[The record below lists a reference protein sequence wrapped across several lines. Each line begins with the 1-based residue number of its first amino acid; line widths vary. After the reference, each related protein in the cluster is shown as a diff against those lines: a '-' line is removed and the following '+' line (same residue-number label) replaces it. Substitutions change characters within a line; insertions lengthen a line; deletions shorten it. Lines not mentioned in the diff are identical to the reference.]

1 MKAENTDTFNFEFE
15 GHKKIEVSKN
25 DVDTIVMVDNVITYQ
40 FDQKDR
46 TSFRHAIIQLYQSGL
61 GTQKML
67 GSVFNV
73 TNRSI
78 SSWLQKYKAGGID
91 ALNDNGV
98 GSPIKIDAELRN
110 KIRLARASKLKY
122 SEIAKIFKISQSR
135 VHDIVNDKSED
146 ISSATLLD
154 DDFLAGPDE
163 INEDKTEVSEQ
174 KIDVVPELTDDPLD
188 RKLDRQKAYAG
199 IINDAEPLF
208 SSTKHLENAG
218 SLLAVSLLSFHSYF
232 SIIDKIYKS
241 IGPAFYGLRTIF
253 MIMFLM
259 AVTRK
264 KSADVLGKGSPE
276 KLGRLAGLD
285 RSPCTKIMRN
295 KVKQLAHRGKG
306 FELMQSVGEY
316 HVEESSNSTD
326 IILYTDGHIKHYHG
340 KKKLGKSFST
350 SANRVVKG
358 STDYWLNLGDSTPL
372 LCIPTEF
379 NSSMFDI
386 LPDVVEDAKKVC
398 KNRRI
403 TIVFDRG
410 GSSALTYEK
419 LINLDVDFVAYNKS
433 PKAIDDKL
441 FIKEKVVI
449 NKKEFDY
456 LPYSRNIT
464 LDIYEKDKKKA
475 KYKKTDRNITLREVV
490 VRTNNGKQVAI
501 LTNREDL
508 TNIEVPSVIFNR
520 WTQENFFKYLKANY
534 ALDSL
539 STYKTV
545 KVSSDIDH
553 PNPEYV
559 NCEKKVKKI
568 NTKIKQILL
577 SKFNKLETVE
587 LIKEDKIIDLFTG
600 KKGDEL
606 KGLIANKMKLK
617 EVLETTDKRESAES
631 FERLNFEHKLILNV
645 VKMTAYHIEGML
657 AKIIKPYNSFSSGEE
672 RDIISTFIH
681 STGKMKV
688 AKEHIKITLEKQAT
702 PKDTNLLK
710 ILCDTVNKKEPI
722 YPGTKLKMIF
732 DVN

>member
-1 MKAENTDTFNFEFE
+1 
-15 GHKKIEVSKN
+15 
-25 DVDTIVMVDNVITYQ
+25 MVDSIIVYQ

-46 TSFRHAIIQLYQSGL
+46 TSFKHAIIQLYQSGI

-67 GSVFNV
+67 GKVFDV
-73 TNRSI
+73 TSRSI
-78 SSWLQKYKAGGID
+78 SNWLRKYKEGGID
-91 ALNDNGV
+91 ALNDKAAGA
-98 GSPIKIDAELRN
+98 PIKIDAELRK
-110 KIRLARASKLKY
+110 KIRLARTSKLKFT
-122 SEIAKIFKISQSR
+122 EIAKIFKISLSR
-135 VHDIVNDKSED
+135 VHDIVNDKVMD
-146 ISSATLLD
+146 SSATVLLD
-154 DDFLAGPDE
+154 DDFLAELDK
-163 INEDKTEVSEQ
+163 INKEEVEVSE
-174 KIDVVPELTDDPLD
+174 KKTDVVAELTDEVIDEVTDNPLD

-199 IINDAEPLF
+199 IIDDAEPLF

-218 SLLAVSLLSFHSYF
+218 SLLAVSLLSFHNYF
-232 SIIDKIYKS
+232 SIIDKSYKS

-264 KSADVLGKGSPE
+264 KNADALGKGLPE

-285 RSPCTKIMRN
+285 RSPCTKIMRE
-295 KVKQLAHRGKG
+295 KIKQLAHREKG
-306 FELMQSVGEY
+306 FEIMQSIGEY
-316 HVEESSNSTD
+316 HVDESSNSTD
-326 IILYTDGHIKHYHG
+326 IVLYTDGHIKHYHG

-386 LPDVVEDAKKVC
+386 LPDVIEDAKKVC

-410 GSSALTYEK
+410 GSSALTYER
-419 LINLDVDFVAYNKS
+419 LNNLDVDFVAYNKS
-433 PKAIDDKL
+433 PKAIDDQL
-441 FIKEKVVI
+441 FIKEKVII
-449 NKKEFDY
+449 NKKEYDY

-464 LDIYEKDKKKA
+464 LDIYEKNKKKA
-475 KYKKTDRNITLREVV
+475 QYKKTDRKITLREVIV
-490 VRTNNGKQVAI
+490 KSNNGKQVAI

-508 TNIEVPSVIFNR
+508 SNTEVPSLIFNR

-545 KVSSDIDH
+545 KVSKDIDH

-559 NCEKKVKKI
+559 NCEKKVIKI
-568 NTKIKQILL
+568 NAKIKQILL
-577 SKFNKLETVE
+577 SKFNKLETAE
-587 LIKEDKIIDLFTG
+587 LIKENKITDLFTG
-600 KKGDEL
+600 KKGDQL
-606 KGLIANKMKLK
+606 KALIANKKKLK
-617 EVLETTDKRESAES
+617 DVLETLKKRESAES

-645 VKMTAYHIEGML
+645 VKMTAYYIEGIL
-657 AKIIKPYNSFSSGEE
+657 AKIIKPYNFSSSGEE

-688 AKEHIKITLEKQAT
+688 TKECIKITLEKQAT
-702 PKDTNLLK
+702 PKNTNLLE

-732 DVN
+732 DVG